1 MHLLMYVNQYMNNS
15 KIWVIMLFALLS
27 TFIATIIL
35 IIGHVLP
42 ISISA
47 FFLITTTIALISLLS
62 ME

>member
-1 MHLLMYVNQYMNNS
+1 MRLLMYANQYMNNS

-35 IIGHVLP
+35 IITHTLP